1 VHDISYL
8 NDLLILLFASV
19 IVVIIFRQIGL
30 SPALGYLIAG
40 AIIGPFGLQFVET
53 AQSTKS
59 IAELGIVFMLF
70 AIGLE
75 LTFARLATIR
85 KYVFG
90 FGSAQIIVTAGL
102 ITFIANYFFNIAIES
117 ALIISCALAMSS
129 TAIVMQVIAENGEQ
143 STRVGR
149 LSFSILL
156 MQDLAVI
163 PILVLLP
170 LLAKSNLNV
179 LNALGG
185 ALINAIIA
193 LAIIYAI
200 GRLLL
205 KPFFRIIA
213 HTQNEVLFL
222 SFTLMIILG
231 SALLCHKLGLSFAL
245 GAFIAGLMVA
255 ETEFRYRVE
264 DEILSLKSLL
274 MGLFFMTIGMSF
286 DSNLLIHSLIPITAI
301 TLSLIIFKALI
312 ILILC
317 RIFRF
322 PFAPS
327 VHTGLL
333 LAQGGEFSFVV
344 LLVAVENKLLSD
356 DLSQILMTA
365 VTFSM
370 ALTPMLASIGRKI
383 KGQIYIK
390 EILRDNKLKRE
401 IGDISKHVIIIGFSK
416 VGRITAYILR
426 KRKINYLILE
436 NNHRI
441 VRIEKNNGFNIYY
454 GDAMNIEILNY
465 IGTAKAESVVVALDD
480 EIACIKVTRFIHQ
493 NFPTVAVI
501 TKSES
506 FNNTDR
512 FRKVGASYVVSKNL
526 ETGLQLS
533 HAALSS
539 VGVNSQEVSSI
550 INSFRDINND
560 ALKDLILFNEDEENE
575 KEQNKNLRNNQTNP
589 KLKNDYKESFSDD

>member
-1 VHDISYL
+1 M
-8 NDLLILLFASV
+8 ILLFASV

-40 AIIGPFGLQFVET
+40 ALIGPFGLQFVES
-53 AQSTKS
+53 AQSTRS

-75 LTFARLATIR
+75 LTFARLMTIR

-90 FGSAQIIVTAGL
+90 FGSAQVIVTTGL
-102 ITFIANYFFNIAIES
+102 ITFITNYFFNIPIEG
-117 ALIISCALAMSS
+117 ALVISCALAMSS

-149 LSFSILL
+149 LTFSILL

-286 DSNLLIHSLIPITAI
+286 DSDLLIHSLIPITAI
-301 TLSLIIFKALI
+301 TFSLIIFKALV

-370 ALTPMLASIGRKI
+370 ALTPVLASIGRKI

-401 IGDISKHVIIIGFSK
+401 IGDVSKHVIVIGFSK

-539 VGVNSQEVSSI
+539 VGVNSQEVATI

-575 KEQNKNLRNNQTNP
+575 KEQNKNLRNNQANAN
-589 KLKNDYKESFSDD
+589 LKNDDKESFSDD

>member
-8 NDLLILLFASV
+8 NDILILLFASV

-40 AIIGPFGLQFVET
+40 ALIGPFGLQFVES
-53 AQSTKS
+53 AQSTRS

-75 LTFARLATIR
+75 LTFARLTTIR

-90 FGSAQIIVTAGL
+90 FGSAQVIVTTGL
-102 ITFIANYFFNIAIES
+102 ITFITNYFFNIPIEG
-117 ALIISCALAMSS
+117 ALVISCALAMSS

-149 LSFSILL
+149 LTFSILL

-193 LAIIYAI
+193 LVIIYAI

-286 DSNLLIHSLIPITAI
+286 DSDLLIHSLIPITAI
-301 TLSLIIFKALI
+301 TFSLIIFKALV

-370 ALTPMLASIGRKI
+370 ALTPVLASIGRKI

-401 IGDISKHVIIIGFSK
+401 IGDVSKHVIVIGFSK

-539 VGVNSQEVSSI
+539 VGVNSQEVATI

-575 KEQNKNLRNNQTNP
+575 KEQNKNLRNNQANAN
-589 KLKNDYKESFSDD
+589 LKNDDKESFSDD

>member
-8 NDLLILLFASV
+8 NDIITLLVAS
-19 IVVIIFRQIGL
+19 IVVVVIFRQIGL

-40 AIIGPFGLQFVET
+40 AIIGPFGMQYVQST
-53 AQSTKS
+53 QSTKS

-75 LTFARLATIR
+75 LTFARLSTIR

-90 FGSAQIIVTAGL
+90 FGTLQIVLTSSV
-102 ITFIANYFFNIAIES
+102 ITYICYYFFKIPIEGAI
-117 ALIISCALAMSS
+117 IISCALAMSS

-170 LLAKSNLNV
+170 LLSKANLNV
-179 LNALGG
+179 FNALGG
-185 ALINAIIA
+185 ALFNAIIA
-193 LAIIYAI
+193 LLIIFPV
-200 GRLLL
+200 GSLLL

-222 SFTLMIILG
+222 SFTLLIVLG

-255 ETEFRYRVE
+255 ETEYRYRVE
-264 DEILSLKSLL
+264 EEILSLKSLL

-286 DSNLLIHSLIPITAI
+286 DTNLLLEALLQIIEITFGLIA
-301 TLSLIIFKALI
+301 LKAFIII
-312 ILILC
+312 ILC

-322 PFAPS
+322 PLAPAI
-327 VHTGLL
+327 HTGLL
-333 LAQGGEFSFVV
+333 LSQGGEFSFVV
-344 LLVAVENKLLSD
+344 LLVAVQEKLID
-356 DLSQILMTA
+356 DQLSQILMTA
-365 VTFSM
+365 ITFSM
-370 ALTPMLASIGRKI
+370 ALTPLLAIIGRKI

-416 VGRITAYILR
+416 VSRIIAYILR

-436 NNHRI
+436 NNHRV
-441 VRIEKNNGFNIYY
+441 VRIEKKNGFNIYY
-454 GDAMNIEILNY
+454 GDPMNIEILNY
-465 IGTAKAESVVVALDD
+465 IGTPKAESVIIGLDD
-480 EIACIKVTRFIHQ
+480 EIACIKITRFIHQ

-501 TKSES
+501 TKSET
-506 FNNTDR
+506 FNNADR
-512 FRKVGASYVVSKNL
+512 FKKVGASYVVSKNL

-533 HAALSS
+533 QAALASS
-539 VGVNSQEVSSI
+539 GLKTTEINDI
-550 INSFRDINND
+550 INSFRDINNE
-560 ALKDLILFNEDEENE
+560 ALKDLILFDENEELEKARNTENKQSKIANPDEFNED
-575 KEQNKNLRNNQTNP
+575 
-589 KLKNDYKESFSDD
+589 

>member
-1 VHDISYL
+1 MHDISYL
-8 NDLLILLFASV
+8 NDIITLLVAS
-19 IVVIIFRQIGL
+19 IVVVVIFRQIGL

-40 AIIGPFGLQFVET
+40 AIIGPFGMQYVQST
-53 AQSTKS
+53 QSTKS

-75 LTFARLATIR
+75 LTFARLSTIR

-90 FGSAQIIVTAGL
+90 FGTLQIFLTSSVI
-102 ITFIANYFFNIAIES
+102 IYICYFFFKIPIEGAI
-117 ALIISCALAMSS
+117 IISCALAMSS

-170 LLAKSNLNV
+170 LLSKANLNV
-179 LNALGG
+179 FNALGG
-185 ALINAIIA
+185 ALFNAIIA
-193 LAIIYAI
+193 LLIIFAV
-200 GRLLL
+200 GSLLL

-222 SFTLMIILG
+222 SFTLLIVLG

-255 ETEFRYRVE
+255 ETEYRYRVE
-264 DEILSLKSLL
+264 EEILSLKSLL

-286 DSNLLIHSLIPITAI
+286 DTNLLLDALLQIIEI
-301 TLSLIIFKALI
+301 TLGLIALKASI
-312 ILILC
+312 IIILC

-322 PFAPS
+322 PLAPAI
-327 VHTGLL
+327 HTGLL
-333 LAQGGEFSFVV
+333 LSQGGEFSFVV
-344 LLVAVENKLLSD
+344 LLVAVQEKLID
-356 DLSQILMTA
+356 DQLSQILMTA
-365 VTFSM
+365 ITFSM
-370 ALTPMLASIGRKI
+370 ALTPMLANIGRKI

-416 VGRITAYILR
+416 VSRIIAYILR

-436 NNHRI
+436 NNHRV

-454 GDAMNIEILNY
+454 GDPMNIEILNY
-465 IGTAKAESVVVALDD
+465 IGTPKAESVIIGLDD
-480 EIACIKVTRFIHQ
+480 EIACIKITRFIHQ

-501 TKSES
+501 TKSET
-506 FNNTDR
+506 FNNADR
-512 FRKVGASYVVSKNL
+512 FKKVGASYVVSKNL

-533 HAALSS
+533 QAALARA
-539 VGVNSQEVSSI
+539 GLKTTEINDI
-550 INSFRDINND
+550 INSFRNINNE
-560 ALKDLILFNEDEENE
+560 ALKDLILFDENE
-575 KEQNKNLRNNQTNP
+575 ELEKARNIENKQSKIANP
-589 KLKNDYKESFSDD
+589 DEFNEN

>member
-1 VHDISYL
+1 MHDISYL
-8 NDLLILLFASV
+8 NDIITLLVAS
-19 IVVIIFRQIGL
+19 IVVVVIFRQIGL

-40 AIIGPFGLQFVET
+40 AIIGPFGMQYVQST
-53 AQSTKS
+53 QSTKS

-75 LTFARLATIR
+75 LTFARLSTIR

-90 FGSAQIIVTAGL
+90 FGTLQIVLTSSV
-102 ITFIANYFFNIAIES
+102 ITYICYYFFKIPIEGAI
-117 ALIISCALAMSS
+117 IISCALAMSS

-170 LLAKSNLNV
+170 LLSKSNLNV
-179 LNALGG
+179 FNALGG
-185 ALINAIIA
+185 ALFNAIIA
-193 LAIIYAI
+193 LLIIFAI
-200 GRLLL
+200 GSLLL

-222 SFTLMIILG
+222 SFTLLIVLG

-255 ETEFRYRVE
+255 ETEYRYRVE
-264 DEILSLKSLL
+264 EEILSLKSLL

-286 DSNLLIHSLIPITAI
+286 DTNLLLEALLQIIEITFGLIA
-301 TLSLIIFKALI
+301 LKAFIII
-312 ILILC
+312 ILC

-322 PFAPS
+322 PLAPAI
-327 VHTGLL
+327 HTGLL
-333 LAQGGEFSFVV
+333 LSQGGEFSFVV
-344 LLVAVENKLLSD
+344 LLVAVQEKLID
-356 DLSQILMTA
+356 DQLSQILMTA
-365 VTFSM
+365 ITFSM
-370 ALTPMLASIGRKI
+370 ALTPLLANIGRKI

-416 VGRITAYILR
+416 VSRIIAYILR

-436 NNHRI
+436 NNHRV

-454 GDAMNIEILNY
+454 GDPMNIEILNY
-465 IGTAKAESVVVALDD
+465 IGTPKAESVIIGLDD
-480 EIACIKVTRFIHQ
+480 EIACIKITRFIHQ

-501 TKSES
+501 TKSET
-506 FNNTDR
+506 FNNADR
-512 FRKVGASYVVSKNL
+512 FKKVGASYVVSKNL

-533 HAALSS
+533 QAALASS
-539 VGVNSQEVSSI
+539 GLKTTEINDI
-550 INSFRDINND
+550 INSFRDINNE
-560 ALKDLILFNEDEENE
+560 ALKDLILFDENEELEKARNTENKQSKIANPDEFNED
-575 KEQNKNLRNNQTNP
+575 
-589 KLKNDYKESFSDD
+589 

>member
-1 VHDISYL
+1 MHDISYL
-8 NDLLILLFASV
+8 NDILILLFTSV
-19 IVVIIFRQIGL
+19 VVVVSFRQIGL

-40 AIIGPFGLQFVET
+40 ALIGPFGLQFVEST
-53 AQSTKS
+53 QSTKS

-75 LTFARLATIR
+75 LTFSRLKSIR

-90 FGSAQIIVTAGL
+90 FGSLQIIITASL
-102 ITFIANYFFNIAIES
+102 ITLVTNYYFKIPLES
-117 ALIISCALAMSS
+117 AIVISSALAMSS
-129 TAIVMQVIAENGEQ
+129 TAIVMQVISENGEQ

-179 LNALGG
+179 INALGG
-185 ALINAIIA
+185 AVLNAIIA
-193 LAIIYAI
+193 LVIIFAI
-200 GRLLL
+200 GSLLL

-213 HTQNEVLFL
+213 RTQNDVLFL

-231 SALLCHKLGLSFAL
+231 SALLCHQLGLSFAL

-264 DEILSLKSLL
+264 EEILSLKSLL

-286 DSNLLIHSLIPITAI
+286 DSNLLMNSSFNIISITFA
-301 TLSLIIFKALI
+301 LIIFKALVI
-312 ILILC
+312 ITLC
-317 RIFRF
+317 KLFRF
-322 PFAPS
+322 PLAPS
-327 VHTGLL
+327 FHTGLL
-333 LAQGGEFSFVV
+333 LSQGGEFSFVV

-356 DLSQILMTA
+356 QLSQILMTSI
-365 VTFSM
+365 TFSM
-370 ALTPMLASIGRKI
+370 ALTPLLASIGRKI

-390 EILRDNKLKRE
+390 EILRDNRLKRE
-401 IGDISKHVIIIGFSK
+401 IGDISKHVVIIGFSK
-416 VGRITAYILR
+416 VSRIIAYILR

-436 NNHRI
+436 NNHRV

-465 IGTAKAESVVVALDD
+465 IGLSKAESVVVGLDD
-480 EIACIKVTRFIHQ
+480 EIACIKITRFIHQ

-501 TKSES
+501 TKSET
-506 FNNTDR
+506 FNNADR

-539 VGVNSQEVSSI
+539 AGVNSAEVSSI

-575 KEQNKNLRNNQTNP
+575 KELLQNAKREN
-589 KLKNDYKESFSDD
+589 LKNSSKNSDKEIFSDD

>member
-8 NDLLILLFASV
+8 NDILILLFASV
-19 IVVIIFRQIGL
+19 VVVVSFRQIGL

-40 AIIGPFGLQFVET
+40 AIIGPFGLQFVEST
-53 AQSTKS
+53 QSTKS

-75 LTFARLATIR
+75 LTFSRLKSIR

-90 FGSAQIIVTAGL
+90 FGSLQIILSSSL
-102 ITFIANYFFNIAIES
+102 ITIIAIYFFQIPLETAVV
-117 ALIISCALAMSS
+117 ISCALAMSS
-129 TAIVMQVIAENGEQ
+129 TAIVMQVISENGEQ

-179 LNALGG
+179 FNALGG
-185 ALINAIIA
+185 AVINAIIA
-193 LAIIYAI
+193 LVIIFAI
-200 GRLLL
+200 GTLLL

-213 HTQNEVLFL
+213 RTQNDVLFL

-231 SALLCHKLGLSFAL
+231 SALLCHQLGLSFAL

-264 DEILSLKSLL
+264 EEILSLKSLL

-286 DSNLLIHSLIPITAI
+286 DSNLLINSLFDITSI
-301 TLSLIIFKALI
+301 TFALIIFKAI
-312 ILILC
+312 IIIALC
-317 RIFRF
+317 KIFRF
-322 PFAPS
+322 PLAPS

-356 DLSQILMTA
+356 DLSQILMTS

-370 ALTPMLASIGRKI
+370 ALTPMLATIGRKI

-390 EILRDNKLKRE
+390 EILRDNRLKRE
-401 IGDISKHVIIIGFSK
+401 IGDIGKHVVIIGFSK
-416 VGRITAYILR
+416 VSRIIAYILR

-436 NNHRI
+436 NNHRV
-441 VRIEKNNGFNIYY
+441 VRIEKSNGFNIYY

-465 IGTAKAESVVVALDD
+465 IGLAKAESVIVALDD
-480 EIACIKVTRFIHQ
+480 EIACIKITRFIHQ
-493 NFPTVAVI
+493 NFPTIAVI
-501 TKSES
+501 TKSET
-506 FNNTDR
+506 FNNADR

-539 VGVNSQEVSSI
+539 VGVNSSEVSSI

-575 KEQNKNLRNNQTNP
+575 KEFLQNAKREN
-589 KLKNDYKESFSDD
+589 LKNISKNSDKEIFSDD

>member
-1 VHDISYL
+1 MHDISYL
-8 NDLLILLFASV
+8 NDIITLLVAS
-19 IVVIIFRQIGL
+19 IVVVVIFRQIGL

-40 AIIGPFGLQFVET
+40 AIIGPFGMQYVQST
-53 AQSTKS
+53 QSTKS

-75 LTFARLATIR
+75 LTFARLSTIR

-90 FGSAQIIVTAGL
+90 FGTLQIVLTSSV
-102 ITFIANYFFNIAIES
+102 ITYICYYFFKIPIEGAI
-117 ALIISCALAMSS
+117 IISCALAMSS

-170 LLAKSNLNV
+170 LLSKANLNV
-179 LNALGG
+179 FNALGG
-185 ALINAIIA
+185 ALFNAIIA
-193 LAIIYAI
+193 LLIIFPV
-200 GRLLL
+200 GSLLL

-222 SFTLMIILG
+222 SFTLLIVLG

-255 ETEFRYRVE
+255 ETEYRYRVE
-264 DEILSLKSLL
+264 EEILSLKSLL

-286 DSNLLIHSLIPITAI
+286 DTNLLLEALLQIIEITFGLIA
-301 TLSLIIFKALI
+301 LKAFIII
-312 ILILC
+312 ILC

-322 PFAPS
+322 PLAPAI
-327 VHTGLL
+327 HTGLL
-333 LAQGGEFSFVV
+333 LSQGGEFSFVV
-344 LLVAVENKLLSD
+344 LLVAVQEKLID
-356 DLSQILMTA
+356 DQLSQILMTA
-365 VTFSM
+365 ITFSM
-370 ALTPMLASIGRKI
+370 ALTPLLANIGRKI

-416 VGRITAYILR
+416 VSRIIVYILR

-436 NNHRI
+436 NNHRV

-454 GDAMNIEILNY
+454 GDPMNIEILNY
-465 IGTAKAESVVVALDD
+465 IGTPKAESVIIGLDD
-480 EIACIKVTRFIHQ
+480 EIACIKITRFIHQ

-501 TKSES
+501 TKSET
-506 FNNTDR
+506 FNNADR
-512 FRKVGASYVVSKNL
+512 FKKVGASYVVSKNL

-533 HAALSS
+533 QAALASS
-539 VGVNSQEVSSI
+539 GLKTTEINDI
-550 INSFRDINND
+550 INSFRDINNE
-560 ALKDLILFNEDEENE
+560 ALKDLILFDENEELEKARNTENKQSKIANPDEFNED
-575 KEQNKNLRNNQTNP
+575 
-589 KLKNDYKESFSDD
+589 

>member
-1 VHDISYL
+1 MHDISYL
-8 NDLLILLFASV
+8 NDILILLFASV
-19 IVVIIFRQIGL
+19 VVVVSFRQIGL

-40 AIIGPFGLQFVET
+40 AIIGPFGLQFVEST
-53 AQSTKS
+53 QSTKS

-75 LTFARLATIR
+75 LTFSRLKSIR

-90 FGSAQIIVTAGL
+90 FGSLQIILSSSL
-102 ITFIANYFFNIAIES
+102 ITIIAIYFFQIPLETAVV
-117 ALIISCALAMSS
+117 ISCALAMSS
-129 TAIVMQVIAENGEQ
+129 TAIVMQVISENGEQ

-179 LNALGG
+179 FNALGG
-185 ALINAIIA
+185 AVINAIIA
-193 LAIIYAI
+193 LVIIFAI
-200 GRLLL
+200 GTLLL

-213 HTQNEVLFL
+213 RTQNDVLFL

-231 SALLCHKLGLSFAL
+231 SALLCHQLGLSFAL

-264 DEILSLKSLL
+264 EEILSLKSLL

-286 DSNLLIHSLIPITAI
+286 DSNLLINSLFDITSI
-301 TLSLIIFKALI
+301 TFALIIFKAI
-312 ILILC
+312 IIIALC
-317 RIFRF
+317 KIFRF
-322 PFAPS
+322 PLAPS

-356 DLSQILMTA
+356 DLSQILMTS

-370 ALTPMLASIGRKI
+370 ALTPMLATIGRKI

-390 EILRDNKLKRE
+390 EILRDNRLKRE
-401 IGDISKHVIIIGFSK
+401 IGDIGKHVVIIGFSK
-416 VGRITAYILR
+416 VSRIIAYILR

-436 NNHRI
+436 NNHRV
-441 VRIEKNNGFNIYY
+441 VRIEKSNGFNIYY

-465 IGTAKAESVVVALDD
+465 IGLAKAESVIVALDD
-480 EIACIKVTRFIHQ
+480 EIACIKITRFIHQ
-493 NFPTVAVI
+493 NFPTIAVI
-501 TKSES
+501 TKSET
-506 FNNTDR
+506 FNNADR

-539 VGVNSQEVSSI
+539 VGVNSSEVSSI

-575 KEQNKNLRNNQTNP
+575 KEFLQNAKREN
-589 KLKNDYKESFSDD
+589 LKNISKNSDKEIFSDD

>member
-1 VHDISYL
+1 MHDISYL
-8 NDLLILLFASV
+8 NDIITLLVAS
-19 IVVIIFRQIGL
+19 IVVVVIFRQIGL

-40 AIIGPFGLQFVET
+40 AIIGPFGMQYVEST
-53 AQSTKS
+53 QSTKS

-75 LTFARLATIR
+75 LTFARLSTIR

-90 FGSAQIIVTAGL
+90 FGTLQIVITASV
-102 ITFIANYFFNIAIES
+102 ITYICYYFFKIPIEGAI
-117 ALIISCALAMSS
+117 IISCALAMSS

-170 LLAKSNLNV
+170 LLSKSNLNV
-179 LNALGG
+179 FNALGG
-185 ALINAIIA
+185 ALFNAIIA
-193 LAIIYAI
+193 LLIIFAI
-200 GRLLL
+200 GSLLL

-222 SFTLMIILG
+222 SFTLLIVLG

-255 ETEFRYRVE
+255 ETEYRYRVE
-264 DEILSLKSLL
+264 EEILSLKSLL

-286 DSNLLIHSLIPITAI
+286 DTNLLLEALLQIIEITMGLIA
-301 TLSLIIFKALI
+301 LKAFIII
-312 ILILC
+312 ILC

-322 PFAPS
+322 PLAPAI
-327 VHTGLL
+327 HTGLL
-333 LAQGGEFSFVV
+333 LSQGGEFSFVV
-344 LLVAVENKLLSD
+344 LLVAVQEKLID
-356 DLSQILMTA
+356 DELSQILMTA
-365 VTFSM
+365 ITFSM
-370 ALTPMLASIGRKI
+370 ALTPLLANIGRKI

-401 IGDISKHVIIIGFSK
+401 IGDISKHIIIIGFSK
-416 VGRITAYILR
+416 VSRIIAYILR

-436 NNHRI
+436 NNHRV

-454 GDAMNIEILNY
+454 GDPMNIEILNY
-465 IGTAKAESVVVALDD
+465 IGTSKADSVIIGLDD

-493 NFPTVAVI
+493 NFPAVAVI
-501 TKSES
+501 TKSET
-506 FNNTDR
+506 FNNADR
-512 FRKVGASYVVSKNL
+512 FKKVGASYVVSKNL

-533 HAALSS
+533 QAALACAGLKSEEI
-539 VGVNSQEVSSI
+539 NSI
-550 INSFRDINND
+550 ITSFRDINNE
-560 ALKDLILFNEDEENE
+560 ALKDLILFDENE
-575 KEQNKNLRNNQTNP
+575 EIEKNNSKNNKTKQIPDPDKEA
-589 KLKNDYKESFSDD
+589 FSED

>member
-1 VHDISYL
+1 
-8 NDLLILLFASV
+8 
-19 IVVIIFRQIGL
+19 
-30 SPALGYLIAG
+30 
-40 AIIGPFGLQFVET
+40 
-53 AQSTKS
+53 
-59 IAELGIVFMLF
+59 
-70 AIGLE
+70 
-75 LTFARLATIR
+75 
-85 KYVFG
+85 
-90 FGSAQIIVTAGL
+90 
-102 ITFIANYFFNIAIES
+102 
-117 ALIISCALAMSS
+117 
-129 TAIVMQVIAENGEQ
+129 
-143 STRVGR
+143 
-149 LSFSILL
+149 
-156 MQDLAVI
+156 
-163 PILVLLP
+163 
-170 LLAKSNLNV
+170 
-179 LNALGG
+179 
-185 ALINAIIA
+185 
-193 LAIIYAI
+193 
-200 GRLLL
+200 
-205 KPFFRIIA
+205 
-213 HTQNEVLFL
+213 
-222 SFTLMIILG
+222 
-231 SALLCHKLGLSFAL
+231 
-245 GAFIAGLMVA
+245 MV
-255 ETEFRYRVE
+255 
-264 DEILSLKSLL
+264 
-274 MGLFFMTIGMSF
+274 
-286 DSNLLIHSLIPITAI
+286 
-301 TLSLIIFKALI
+301 

-370 ALTPMLASIGRKI
+370 ALTPVLASIGRKI

-401 IGDISKHVIIIGFSK
+401 IGDVSKHVIVIGFSK

-539 VGVNSQEVSSI
+539 VGVNSQEVATI

-575 KEQNKNLRNNQTNP
+575 KEQNKNLRNNQANVN
-589 KLKNDYKESFSDD
+589 LKNDDKESFSDD

>member
-193 LAIIYAI
+193 LVIIYAI

-589 KLKNDYKESFSDD
+589 KLKNDDKESFSDD

>member
-1 VHDISYL
+1 M
-8 NDLLILLFASV
+8 ILLFASV

-40 AIIGPFGLQFVET
+40 ALIGPFGLQFVES
-53 AQSTKS
+53 AQSTRS

-75 LTFARLATIR
+75 LTFARLTTIR

-90 FGSAQIIVTAGL
+90 FGSAQVIVTTGL
-102 ITFIANYFFNIAIES
+102 ITFITNYFFNIPIEG
-117 ALIISCALAMSS
+117 ALVISCALAMSS

-149 LSFSILL
+149 LTFSILL

-193 LAIIYAI
+193 LVIIYAI

-286 DSNLLIHSLIPITAI
+286 DSDLLIHSLIPITAI
-301 TLSLIIFKALI
+301 TFSLIIFKALV

-370 ALTPMLASIGRKI
+370 ALTPVLASIGRKI

-401 IGDISKHVIIIGFSK
+401 IGDVSKHVIVIGFSK

-539 VGVNSQEVSSI
+539 VGVNSQEVATI

-575 KEQNKNLRNNQTNP
+575 KEQNKNLRNNQANAN
-589 KLKNDYKESFSDD
+589 LKNDDKESFSDD

>member
-1 VHDISYL
+1 MHDISYL

-193 LAIIYAI
+193 LVIIYAI

-589 KLKNDYKESFSDD
+589 KLKNDDKESFSDD

>member
-19 IVVIIFRQIGL
+19 VVVVIFRQIGL

-53 AQSTKS
+53 TQSTRS

-75 LTFARLATIR
+75 LTFARLTTIR

-90 FGSAQIIVTAGL
+90 FGSAQVIVTAGL
-102 ITFIANYFFNIAIES
+102 ITLITNYFFKIPIEAAIV
-117 ALIISCALAMSS
+117 ISCALAMSS
-129 TAIVMQVIAENGEQ
+129 TAIVMQVISENGEQ

-185 ALINAIIA
+185 ALINTIIA
-193 LAIIYAI
+193 LVIIYAV

-205 KPFFRIIA
+205 KPFFRVIA

-286 DSNLLIHSLIPITAI
+286 DSNLLMHSLIPITAI
-301 TLSLIIFKALI
+301 TFSLIILKAVI

-317 RIFRF
+317 WIFRF
-322 PFAPS
+322 PLAPS

-401 IGDISKHVIIIGFSK
+401 IGDIGKHIIIIGFSK

-493 NFPTVAVI
+493 NFPSVAVI

-539 VGVNSQEVSSI
+539 IGVNSNEVTAI
-550 INSFRDINND
+550 INSFREINND

-575 KEQNKNLRNNQTNP
+575 KEENKNLRNNQVKAN
-589 KLKNDYKESFSDD
+589 LKNDDKESLSDD